1 MPKLYREPGRD
12 ESDVAPEAFSTD
24 EVTGLAAYQFSDRV
38 KERFIAT
45 VGGISDKP
53 VLEEEHRG
61 IFPGLHPGDYFT
73 GQLPTVV
80 RRLSL
85 DQLSALYSLFGSWY
99 RYLAYQTNLIA
110 AERSEALRQ
119 KEFLWARIRQQ
130 FKIDS
135 DGKKNSTQNQSDLAR
150 KDYRYVKANA
160 HYEELNSLYSC
171 MLAALEV
178 AHQDMK
184 VISREVTIHQ
194 AKIEAEYMGNNLGN
208 RLSNPFPKPFRS
220 YARPEVARDDGESDS
235 ESEEEPST
243 PPRRVGPR
251 ILRPG
256 RQA

>member
-1 MPKLYREPGRD
+1 MPKPFPGRGRE

-24 EVTGLAAYQFSDRV
+24 EVTGLSTYQFSDKV
-38 KERFIAT
+38 KSRFVEI
-45 VGGISDKP
+45 VGRTGDRP
-53 VLEEEHRG
+53 TLEEEHRG
-61 IFPGLHPGDYFT
+61 IFPGLMPGDYFT
-73 GQLPTVV
+73 GQLPTVI

-85 DQLSALYSLFGSWY
+85 DQLSALYSLFGGWY

-130 FKIDS
+130 FRVDS
-135 DGKKNSTQNQSDLAR
+135 DGKKNSAQTQSDLAR
-150 KDYRYVKANA
+150 KDYRYVKASA

-194 AKIEAEYMGNNLGN
+194 AKLEAEYMGNNMGN

-220 YARPEVARDDGESDS
+220 YARPEVSNDDGESDS
-235 ESEEEPST
+235 EQIQEEEEPT
-243 PPRRVGPR
+243 HKRRVGPR
-251 ILRPG
+251 IF
-256 RQA
+256 RQGQ